1 MKYKDFG
8 NCCIVSSIIDSTSII
23 LFPFDLHL
31 PFFHIQCN
39 ITLSWHVFSWQVT
52 VNNFA
57 LHQEDCPAISLRPEV
72 KVLWLNDLNLSGKST
87 SASQVGFIC
96 IAHLKDLKCRPKM
109 NE

>member
-1 MKYKDFG
+1 M
-8 NCCIVSSIIDSTSII
+8 
-23 LFPFDLHL
+23 
-31 PFFHIQCN
+31 
-39 ITLSWHVFSWQVT
+39 

-87 SASQVGFIC
+87 SESQVGFIY

-109 NE
+109 KDLKWPTQSRLKYD